1 MQRGL
6 PQVCGAGLKHPP
18 PPKTSALFIIITI
31 IIIIIAIIISFKKHF
46 FGNLNV
52 VYAAAEREQF
62 HISKITQ
69 NRKYSWLRSL
79 LTH

>member
-6 PQVCGAGLKHPP
+6 PQVCGAGLKPP

-31 IIIIIAIIISFKKHF
+31 IIIIFAIIISFKKHF